1 MFEVTSDDIRSL
13 NDTDLRAL
21 IGLLAE
27 AEMRQSNLPASAV
40 TWGGN
45 QTAKD
50 GGLDVHVA
58 LPSGT
63 TTDGFVPK
71 AETGFQ
77 VKTPDMPRNEI
88 LKEMKPNG
96 VIRPVLQDLANA
108 GGAYIIVSS
117 AASTS
122 KLALDY
128 RKMAMREAVIGMP
141 NADKSHSISLI
152 AVVWRLGCAATRE

>member
-1 MFEVTSDDIRSL
+1 MFEVTSDHIAAL
-13 NDTDLRAL
+13 NDRDLRTL

-27 AEMRQSNLPASAV
+27 AEMRQRNLPPSAV
-40 TWGGN
+40 TWGGK

-63 TTDGFVPK
+63 TVAGFVPR

-96 VIRPVLQDLANA
+96 T
-108 GGAYIIVSS
+108 SS
-117 AASTS
+117 
-122 KLALDY
+122 
-128 RKMAMREAVIGMP
+128 
-141 NADKSHSISLI
+141 
-152 AVVWRLGCAATRE
+152 